1 MKKNRN
7 TRRTGALIRLEEQ
20 LVRGTKK
27 VQHEEVKLTD
37 KNIKRINKE
46 IVKLETKIKRHG

>member
-27 VQHEEVKLTD
+27 IKHEEVKLTD
-37 KNIKRINKE
+37 KNIKRIN
-46 IVKLETKIKRHG
+46 ISRNYRCI

>member
-27 VQHEEVKLTD
+27 IKHEEVKLTD

-46 IVKLETKIKRHG
+46 IGKLETKIKRHG

>member
-7 TRRTGALIRLEEQ
+7 NRREGVLKRLEEQ
-20 LVRGTKK
+20 LDRGTKK
-27 VQHEEVKLTD
+27 IGHEEVKLTD

-46 IVKLETKIKRHG
+46 IGKLENKIKRNG